1 MNRKYLNN
9 LVLFI
14 IILIFINL
22 SPSFGYTA
30 YIFHDGK
37 HYDHIQMFIELFKNK
52 SFQVE
57 EGTHFPN
64 NLTKYD
70 ILLLEFDL
78 YQAPTFDWKEN
89 ETRNYILN
97 GGIFIGVG
105 DGGMLASLVLTNSSI
120 SYGLW
125 ASSLDS
131 EILYNNSVLF
141 KEYSIGDVL
150 KLGSA
155 ATYHLTYAES
165 LSPTTIPLLKMIGN
179 QKVVAITNEKFNVFG
194 FTLGCGGWVNIPNC
208 TYVYSSFI
216 DTILNFKLKKFSTFS
231 PLNKTYFTTLPYT
244 QIPLNISLHSLNETF
259 YLQILID
266 NNLFLNQTFYE
277 GAIINEEL
285 NQSIGSHCI
294 SIYTNAS
301 NVENQTVCYSIVR
314 VLEKPLFIADKD
326 WENIVSLAPLKQ
338 PVLVFDNNEKQI
350 KHFIELFKPQ
360 QIFLLG
366 NISLSIKN
374 HSTIKISREDLI
386 QFFENKRGV
395 YADSLEKYIYA
406 SQIASLLNLPIVF
419 EKENSV
425 LDFSQNST
433 EEIEDFYL
441 KLAKEKGINI
451 NYIIL
456 SKPIAYSSIIS
467 SLRNGFIVLTNSNN
481 ASEIKQILKQ
491 KVSKLNSFGFLF
503 NNSQNILRGNYLLL
517 IGLPSFE
524 VEDPVEK
531 QKFLGIIQAEDKE
544 DGDKFI
550 SDVPY
555 ADINDDTYLDFAI
568 GRLPEDESLASL
580 IFSRGYLDTNRKAL
594 VASEYLYNDY
604 FSILVYGGGGM
615 LNARN
620 IAEILEK
627 KGYDVGRLVEQRT
640 NHKAFLSQL
649 KTSEITKF
657 ILTYEGLKK
666 VLEKYVSKSLS
677 TVLANVLLFLK
688 GSQIAGEALQTYF
701 EYDWSTFGEN
711 YEDALYYLSQK
722 EANNESINLNDILEI
737 VEMLWPKPWPELT
750 RENLIEEM
758 PKASII
764 YYEGLGNGSLWI
776 LPNNFKENGDIL
788 SYSFWTQQI
797 TNYQYNGSKVFLP
810 EDIPFI
816 NARIVWD
823 NSDFAALGKMKDKF
837 LENGAAS
844 FIGASA
850 LNYAP
855 FSGEIDSRFFSS
867 ENTIGK
873 ALVYALNSFRSDWFT
888 WDPFD
893 ITKPGIKKKSLLE
906 FFLLGDPSLPKE
918 GKVELEYQKIL
929 FDCKESCELKVFIPF
944 NYTFKNGTLEYESR
958 ENLVEEN
965 EPIIPIKRFVYYL
978 PENVSVN
985 EGNITIS
992 FDEEKIENISL
1003 PKVKLLSHS
1012 NSSLETNKTK
1022 STTRKKYKVRVNKTI
1037 DNRNEVEVI
1046 IPTITYDE
1054 ENSSATIIKNITIS
1068 LKYSSTLDFDVKAK
1082 DVKLGE
1088 KVPINLKIFSKV
1100 FDNATIY
1107 IEISNSTYTFNFT
1120 FNESLENSTF
1130 EKIYEFK
1137 PETPGIYRVRVVL
1150 EKWDPL
1156 TVGPRETTF
1165 AVYDNENSNNLN
1177 FSDSTTCTEQKVI
1190 INEIMYNPKGS
1201 DNGREWIELF
1211 NAGNCEVNLTGW
1223 KFFESNTN
1231 HKITLVF
1238 GSIILKPNQFAI
1250 ISNNATKFKEE
1261 YPSASCSIFQSSFSL
1276 SNIGEILAIKNS
1288 SLQIIDSVN
1297 YSSSWG
1303 ANDNGKSLELKN
1315 GIWVESYVDG
1325 GTPCMPNDD
1334 KPTESKTTKNEAIT
1348 GFAALPFLNNTL
1360 NASLNLSSK
1369 QNATLTENETSKNI
1383 TNKNET
1389 KGEKSI
1395 NKTKESSKSKS
1406 PQTGLFGF
1414 ITSNSVLIIILIAS
1428 ITLGVGSL
1436 VLFKVLKFIQNE
1448 KPSGKAKGSKN

>member
-1 MNRKYLNN
+1 MIRGYLNR
-9 LVLFI
+9 LLPFLIFLFI
-14 IILIFINL
+14 DL

-37 HYDHIQMFIELFKNK
+37 HFDHVQMFIELFKNK

-57 EGTHFPN
+57 EGTSFPN

-70 ILLLEFDL
+70 ILLLEFDS
-78 YQAPTFDWKEN
+78 YPAPTFDWKEN
-89 ETRNYILN
+89 ETRKYISN
-97 GGIFIGVG
+97 GGIFIGAG

-120 SYGLW
+120 SSSLW

-141 KEYSIGDVL
+141 KEYPISDVL

-155 ATYHLTYAES
+155 ASYHLTYAES
-165 LSPTTIPLLKMIGN
+165 LSSTTIPLLKMIEN
-179 QKVVAITNEKFNVFG
+179 KKVIAITNEEFNIFG

-216 DTILNFKLKKFSTFS
+216 DTILNFKLKKFSIFS

-259 YLQILID
+259 YLQIFID

-314 VLEKPLFIADKD
+314 VLEKPLFITDKD
-326 WENIVSLAPLKQ
+326 WKNIVSLAPLKQ
-338 PVLVFDNNEKQI
+338 PVLVFDNNEDQI
-350 KHFIELFKPQ
+350 NHFIELFKPQ

-366 NISLSIKN
+366 NICLSIKN
-374 HSTIKISREDLI
+374 YPTIKISREDLL

-419 EKENSV
+419 EKENSI

-481 ASEIKQILKQ
+481 ASEIKQTLKQ

-550 SDVPY
+550 SDIPY
-555 ADINDDTYLDFAI
+555 ADINDDTYLDFAV
-568 GRLPEDESLASL
+568 GRLPEDENLSSL
-580 IFSRGYLDTNRKAL
+580 IFSRGYLDTSKKAL

-620 IAEILEK
+620 VAEILEK
-627 KGYDVGRLVEQRT
+627 KGYDVSRLVEQRT

-666 VLEKYVSKSLS
+666 VLEKYVSESLS
-677 TVLANVLLFLK
+677 TVLANILLFLK

-701 EYDWSTFGEN
+701 EYDWSSFGEN

-722 EANNESINLNDILEI
+722 EAKNESVTLNDIIKI
-737 VEMLWPKPWPELT
+737 VGMLWPNSWPELT
-750 RENLIEEM
+750 KENLIEEM

-776 LPNNFKENGDIL
+776 LPNNFKESGDIL
-788 SYSFWTQQI
+788 EYKFWTQQI
-797 TNYQYNGSKVFLP
+797 TNYQYNGSKVFIP
-810 EDIPFI
+810 EDIPLI

-823 NSDFAALGKMKDKF
+823 NSDFSALGKMKDKF

-873 ALVYALNSFRSDWFT
+873 SLVYALNSFRSDWFT

-906 FFLLGDPSLPKE
+906 FFLFGDPSLPKE

-929 FDCKESCELKVFIPF
+929 FDCKENCELKVFIPF

-958 ENLVEEN
+958 ENLIEED
-965 EPIIPIKRFVYYL
+965 EPITPIKRFVYYL
-978 PENVSVN
+978 PENVLVS
-985 EGNITIS
+985 EENITIN

-1022 STTRKKYKVRVNKTI
+1022 STTSKKYKVRVNKTI
-1037 DNRNEVEVI
+1037 DNRKEVEAI

-1068 LKYSSTLDFDVKAK
+1068 LKYSSILDFDVKAK

-1137 PETPGIYRVRVVL
+1137 PEAPGIYRVRVVL

-1165 AVYDNENSNNLN
+1165 TVYENENYSNSNT
-1177 FSDSTTCTEQKVI
+1177 SDSTACTEQKVI

-1201 DNGREWIELF
+1201 DKDREWIELF

-1231 HKITLVF
+1231 HKITLIF

-1276 SNIGEILAIKNS
+1276 SNIGEFVAIKNS
-1288 SLQIIDSVN
+1288 SLHIIDSVN
-1297 YSSSWG
+1297 YSGSWG
-1303 ANDNGKSLELKN
+1303 ADDNGKSLELKN
-1315 GIWVESYVDG
+1315 GIWVESYAYG
-1325 GTPCMPNDD
+1325 GTPCLPNED
-1334 KPTESKTTKNEAIT
+1334 KPSENQTTKNEAIT
-1348 GFAALPFLNNTL
+1348 GFAALPSLNNTL
-1360 NASLNLSSK
+1360 NASLNPSSK
-1369 QNATLTENETSKNI
+1369 QNATLTENETSKNV
-1383 TNKNET
+1383 TSKNET
-1389 KGEKSI
+1389 KSEKSI

-1406 PQTGLFGF
+1406 PQTGLFGL
-1414 ITSNSVLIIILIAS
+1414 TLSNYILILVILLS

-1436 VLFKVLKFIQNE
+1436 LLLRTLKYWKKEISKKKVK
-1448 KPSGKAKGSKN
+1448 SSKN

>member
-1 MNRKYLNN
+1 
-9 LVLFI
+9 
-14 IILIFINL
+14 
-22 SPSFGYTA
+22 
-30 YIFHDGK
+30 
-37 HYDHIQMFIELFKNK
+37 
-52 SFQVE
+52 
-57 EGTHFPN
+57 
-64 NLTKYD
+64 
-70 ILLLEFDL
+70 
-78 YQAPTFDWKEN
+78 
-89 ETRNYILN
+89 
-97 GGIFIGVG
+97 
-105 DGGMLASLVLTNSSI
+105 
-120 SYGLW
+120 
-125 ASSLDS
+125 
-131 EILYNNSVLF
+131 
-141 KEYSIGDVL
+141 
-150 KLGSA
+150 
-155 ATYHLTYAES
+155 
-165 LSPTTIPLLKMIGN
+165 
-179 QKVVAITNEKFNVFG
+179 
-194 FTLGCGGWVNIPNC
+194 
-208 TYVYSSFI
+208 
-216 DTILNFKLKKFSTFS
+216 
-231 PLNKTYFTTLPYT
+231 
-244 QIPLNISLHSLNETF
+244 
-259 YLQILID
+259 
-266 NNLFLNQTFYE
+266 
-277 GAIINEEL
+277 
-285 NQSIGSHCI
+285 
-294 SIYTNAS
+294 
-301 NVENQTVCYSIVR
+301 
-314 VLEKPLFIADKD
+314 
-326 WENIVSLAPLKQ
+326 
-338 PVLVFDNNEKQI
+338 
-350 KHFIELFKPQ
+350 
-360 QIFLLG
+360 
-366 NISLSIKN
+366 
-374 HSTIKISREDLI
+374 
-386 QFFENKRGV
+386 
-395 YADSLEKYIYA
+395 
-406 SQIASLLNLPIVF
+406 LPIVF
-419 EKENSV
+419 EKENSI

-441 KLAKEKGINI
+441 KLSKEKGINI

-467 SLRNGFIVLTNSNN
+467 SLRNGFIILTNSNN
-481 ASEIKQILKQ
+481 TSEIKQILKQ

-531 QKFLGIIQAEDKE
+531 QKFLGIIHAEDKE

-550 SDVPY
+550 SDIPY

-580 IFSRGYLDTNRKAL
+580 IFSRGYLDTNKKAL

-620 IAEILEK
+620 VAEILEK
-627 KGYDVGRLVEQRT
+627 KGYDVSRLVEQRK

-649 KTSEITKF
+649 KASEITKF

-666 VLEKYVSKSLS
+666 LLEKYVSKSLS

-776 LPNNFKENGDIL
+776 LPNNFKESGDIL
-788 SYSFWTQQI
+788 SYSFWTRQI

-810 EDIPFI
+810 EDIPLI
-816 NARIVWD
+816 NPRIVWD

-906 FFLLGDPSLPKE
+906 FFLFGDPSLPKE

-958 ENLVEEN
+958 ENLIEEN

-978 PENVSVN
+978 PENVSVS
-985 EGNITIS
+985 EENITIN
-992 FDEEKIENISL
+992 FDEERIENISL

-1012 NSSLETNKTK
+1012 NSSIETNKTK
-1022 STTRKKYKVRVNKTI
+1022 STASKKYKVRVNKTI
-1037 DNRNEVEVI
+1037 DNRNEVEI
-1046 IPTITYDE
+1046 IVPTITYDE
-1054 ENSSATIIKNITIS
+1054 ESNSATIIKNITIS
-1068 LKYSSTLDFDVKAK
+1068 LKYSSPLDFDVKAK
-1082 DVKLGE
+1082 DAKLGE

-1130 EKIYEFK
+1130 ERNYEFK
-1137 PETPGIYRVRVVL
+1137 PEAPGIYRVKAIL

-1165 AVYDNENSNNLN
+1165 TVYENEDYSNSNT
-1177 FSDSTTCTEQKVI
+1177 SDSTACTEQKVI
-1190 INEIMYNPKGS
+1190 INEIMYNPKGN
-1201 DNGREWIELF
+1201 DKGREWIELF

-1223 KFFESNTN
+1223 RFFESNTN
-1231 HKITLVF
+1231 HKINLIF

-1261 YPSASCSIFQSSFSL
+1261 YSYASCSIFQSSFSL
-1276 SNIGEILAIKNS
+1276 SNSGEFIAIKNS
-1288 SLQIIDSVN
+1288 SLHIIDSVN

-1303 ANDNGKSLELKN
+1303 ANDNGKSLELKD

-1334 KPTESKTTKNEAIT
+1334 KPIESQTTKNEAIT
-1348 GFAALPFLNNTL
+1348 GFAALPSLNNSLKVSTNILSNDTL
-1360 NASLNLSSK
+1360 KTNLSAPLEENTTSTK
-1369 QNATLTENETSKNI
+1369 NETSKNI
-1383 TNKNET
+1383 TSKNET
-1389 KGEKSI
+1389 KIERSI
-1395 NKTKESSKSKS
+1395 NKTKESPHNKS
-1406 PQTGLFGF
+1406 PQTGLFGL
-1414 ITSNSVLIIILIAS
+1414 TLSNYIMILIILVS

-1436 VLFKVLKFIQNE
+1436 LLFRALK
-1448 KPSGKAKGSKN
+1448 